1 MYVALWT
8 IMDKQK
14 LTHALSF
21 WIFKKK
27 FYNSFDKLIL
37 ILIKKAY
44 NFYTNLKIALF
55 VSKLAGC
62 AKYVRSSKAEE
73 CVTG

>member
-21 WIFKKK
+21 WIFKK
-27 FYNSFDKLIL
+27 NSTILLTLLIL
-37 ILIKKAY
+37 KKKEY
-44 NFYTNLKIALF
+44 NFYTNFKIALF